1 MVSLFNS
8 LLNHLILKTTGVT
21 MPGLTVA
28 DGTPRDCATARCGA
42 QSDTAII
49 RQAELGTSK
58 ASALGRTTGS
68 GPIDPATMMAVF
80 MDGAGGMSSLP
91 T

>member
-1 MVSLFNS
+1 
-8 LLNHLILKTTGVT
+8 

-28 DGTPRDCATARCGA
+28 DGTPRDCPSARCGA

-49 RQAELGTSK
+49 RARELGTSK

-68 GPIDPATMMAVF
+68 GPIDPTVVMNTF
-80 MDGAGGMSSLP
+80 MDGAAGMAFLSHIITPANML
-91 T
+91 